1 MIDGRA
7 LLSARTVSGSIPL
20 NRFRLLRRMAG
31 IGVERPMTPRGRRP
45 AQLGSAVGGS

>member
-7 LLSARTVSGSIPL
+7 FLMRSHGFGSIPL